1 MKAKYYPHITAAGA
15 LLLTIT
21 PLCFVLSLSRQA
33 PTDGLLPAT
42 EVLDARV
49 DSHSADTAIV
59 LTEESASERATP
71 VTPPTAFEPSVPSV
85 SPPSA
90 PPADSASPA
99 TRVAMLPGRSLEH
112 TGGTSVMSDASAVM
126 DMALLSDPDGG
137 TLDEG
142 EIEERVPVPDE
153 AVVRTEAVITPG
165 GRPEQQTPPAVIDRP
180 GSTSMNVTF
189 AESAMVKT
197 LVDAGS
203 HFGATAH
210 LAMRDGFRDYGRDNK
225 ESRLLAAGG
234 SVADL
239 SAEST
244 DERAAQPA
252 DDESSALLSRELG
265 MTIDEQFGQPVEAAI
280 EDVILQQPLE
290 SRPVSRVENIVA
302 VTKAKGWP
310 VALVR
315 SDLPDD
321 HWWVQ
326 QMVGIR
332 GNAFAA
338 RANFGN
344 ENSIRGSV
352 YHLVFVFL
360 DSPDEVR
367 RFRIAKQF
375 RELPEGIRR
384 SREFTF
390 TRR

>member
-15 LLLTIT
+15 LLLTAA
-21 PLCFVLSLSRQA
+21 PLCFVLSLNSLA
-33 PTDGLLPAT
+33 SPHDNFDMAMADPVLDGRAEAEGRVYVPLEPELPGSIALETGGSTPEENSPLPEPAT
-42 EVLDARV
+42 TD
-49 DSHSADTAIV
+49 
-59 LTEESASERATP
+59 
-71 VTPPTAFEPSVPSV
+71 
-85 SPPSA
+85 
-90 PPADSASPA
+90 
-99 TRVAMLPGRSLEH
+99 TRVAMLPDRSIPAATLPVSEPPP
-112 TGGTSVMSDASAVM
+112 VMSDAAAVM
-126 DMALLSDPDGG
+126 DMAMLSEPDQGIV
-137 TLDEG
+137 D
-142 EIEERVPVPDE
+142 ERVVVEPADVPMPDTSVPVLTESTSSDE
-153 AVVRTEAVITPG
+153 PSSMLVTI
-165 GRPEQQTPPAVIDRP
+165 P
-180 GSTSMNVTF
+180 GSPV
-189 AESAMVKT
+189 VKT

-210 LAMRDGFRDYGRDNK
+210 LAMREGFRDYGRDAK
-225 ESRLLAAGG
+225 ESQMVASSMDKMEDELTMTGDADGG
-234 SVADL
+234 
-239 SAEST
+239 
-244 DERAAQPA
+244 
-252 DDESSALLSRELG
+252 LSRKSRGSINDLTSLMNPGAGSTPPESG
-265 MTIDEQFGQPVEAAI
+265 FGKAPESVL

-290 SRPVSRVENIVA
+290 SRAVTRVENIVA

-310 VALVR
+310 IALVR

-375 RELPEGIRR
+375 KELPEGVRR